1 MFLTLLKIFFL
12 NLNNWFIQE
21 KKYQYIKITSDVRCK
36 AHQLE
41 SDSLFD
47 TRRIFLKLLKV
58 NIIILLLKQR
68 SLRFHTANRY
78 LIIWVTQI
86 FNFNNDHISQRVGY
100 VIQPCAFV
108 IIKCNRK
115 GD

>member
-1 MFLTLLKIFFL
+1 MTLGPLYEGNEKIMLFIKKNCFWGLMFLTLLKIFFL

-47 TRRIFLKLLKV
+47 TRRIFQKLSKV
-58 NIIILLLKQR
+58 NIIILLLKLVRVLDFIQ
-68 SLRFHTANRY
+68 
-78 LIIWVTQI
+78 LIAI
-86 FNFNNDHISQRVGY
+86 
-100 VIQPCAFV
+100 
-108 IIKCNRK
+108 
-115 GD
+115 